1 MLATLTA
8 ALLLGAPP
16 APEPAAANKD
26 APPAKLQLF
35 ADDSWYKNQK
45 GEEKDFVGVLSRA
58 PTAPGGAAAL
68 GRFNPYRLTMTDD
81 KGKQSEREIYAGA
94 HPELLAPYVGRKIKL
109 IGKAVD
115 TEVEGK
121 LHAEIWPAR
130 VELMEATPETPVAP
144 PDELDVLSGNK
155 VYNADATPEKDYV
168 GILRK
173 KKGEDAVGYTLLIDA
188 EDFIDRQDIHLFN
201 QQYSL
206 FDPYAGMRVKITGK
220 KVSGTKQG
228 VPFSYILPRR
238 LVVLGDKS
246 AGEKTAREL
255 KVQGVANEWPFGG
268 LAPAQF
274 AVRSPRELVLARGL
288 PANQADDDKVQTR
301 EAELTARQFKLESID
316 WNRQMLIVATA
327 GAEPTGGYTVEITRL
342 VVDGDV
348 LHVHWRVNAPKPG
361 DVVTQQVTHPAQ
373 AVLTEHFTGDVVFE
387 GPKATS
393 PGK

>member
-1 MLATLTA
+1 M
-8 ALLLGAPP
+8 
-16 APEPAAANKD
+16 
-26 APPAKLQLF
+26 
-35 ADDSWYKNQK
+35 
-45 GEEKDFVGVLSRA
+45 
-58 PTAPGGAAAL
+58 
-68 GRFNPYRLTMTDD
+68 
-81 KGKQSEREIYAGA
+81 
-94 HPELLAPYVGRKIKL
+94 
-109 IGKAVD
+109 
-115 TEVEGK
+115 EGK

>member
-1 MLATLTA
+1 M
-8 ALLLGAPP
+8 
-16 APEPAAANKD
+16 
-26 APPAKLQLF
+26 
-35 ADDSWYKNQK
+35 
-45 GEEKDFVGVLSRA
+45 
-58 PTAPGGAAAL
+58 
-68 GRFNPYRLTMTDD
+68 
-81 KGKQSEREIYAGA
+81 
-94 HPELLAPYVGRKIKL
+94 
-109 IGKAVD
+109 
-115 TEVEGK
+115 EGK

-274 AVRSPRELVLARGL
+274 AVRSPRELVLAPG
-288 PANQADDDKVQTR
+288 V
-301 EAELTARQFKLESID
+301 ARQPGGRRQGPDAGGRTDGPTVQARIDRLEPAD
-316 WNRQMLIVATA
+316 AHRGDGRGRADRRLYRRDHAPGRGRRRAARPLA
-327 GAEPTGGYTVEITRL
+327 GQRAEAR
-342 VVDGDV
+342 
-348 LHVHWRVNAPKPG
+348 
-361 DVVTQQVTHPAQ
+361 
-373 AVLTEHFTGDVVFE
+373 
-387 GPKATS
+387 
-393 PGK
+393 